1 MIENFLFL
9 WVQLM
14 VEFFLVEIFF
24 YYLIVMGFEFA
35 IDGGDGLGRI

>member
-1 MIENFLFL
+1 MRLVVVLMIENFLFL

-24 YYLIVMGFEFA
+24 LLFDSDGF
-35 IDGGDGLGRI
+35 